1 MRIFLFSLLLYGMT
15 MAPACADPVGAL
27 PRGLAHALLRSGIP
41 PADVSVFVQRIGA
54 RHPSV
59 AFNADVARDP
69 ASTMKLLST
78 FVALEDLGPAYRWRT
93 AAFSSAPI
101 VDGVLKG
108 NLYLKGYADPYFIT
122 KSFWNLL
129 HGLRAMGIRDITG
142 NLIVDTSYLRL
153 TRADR
158 GSIDGMV
165 TQPYNTDPSALSVNF
180 QAIKFRFLPHR
191 RTGHVQIVADPHP
204 TNLSVENHVR
214 LVYARCSAWDRRIGL
229 RITHGYS
236 GDRVVF
242 SGDYPVSCGD
252 SKYYRVVDS
261 AMRYVYGVFKELW
274 RQQGGVFNGA
284 LEEEPVPRHTR
295 RLYEVKSQPLTEI
308 LYDINKFSNNLMA
321 REVVM
326 TLGAQEFG
334 LPGTTAKG
342 LDAIRA
348 WLKSHGFRFPELVL
362 QNGVGLSR
370 TERISARHLGQLLLY
385 AYNSRYMPELMASLP
400 IAGVDGTLQHRF
412 VHGPIRGRLHAKTGT
427 LDGVKSLAGYLET
440 RSRKRYVVV
449 CIDNGPRADTY
460 AEMRWERAVIYWAYA
475 H

>member
-261 AMRYVYGVFKELW
+261 ATRYVYGVFKELW

-284 LEEEPVPRHTR
+284 LKEEPVPRHTR

-440 RSRKRYVVV
+440 RSGKRYVVV